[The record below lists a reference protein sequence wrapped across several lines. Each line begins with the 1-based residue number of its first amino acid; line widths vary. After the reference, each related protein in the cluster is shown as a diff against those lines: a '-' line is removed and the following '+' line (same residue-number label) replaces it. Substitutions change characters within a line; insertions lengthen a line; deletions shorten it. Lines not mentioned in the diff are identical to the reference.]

1 MQCFLCQFEASI
13 PTLKDQYQNYHFI
26 DPNEENFVNLF
37 KPIYFDDLKC
47 NECQLQFVNDFGKKR
62 HMFLNHY
69 GQQNNRQKKQ
79 IGGSRNV
86 LRLNTLIRGPI
97 TNYSI
102 NFNQHK
108 NFYDFFSASV
118 VDNFL
123 NSVYNIFKPFNK
135 KYKFQGYF
143 ELVNQQPTLDNQ
155 SFLTE
160 NRNWVTNVY
169 KSIYFNEFVRSEISN
184 DIKKRIISNGLTGSS
199 WYFKRFECLNIT
211 VISVK
216 EEKLFKS

>member
-118 VDNFL
+118 VDDFL
-123 NSVYNIFKPFNK
+123 NSVYNSFKAFKK
-135 KYKFQGYF
+135 KYRFQGYF
-143 ELVNQQPTLDNQ
+143 ELVNPQPTLDNQ

-160 NRNWVTNVY
+160 NRNWLTNAY

-199 WYFKRFECLNIT
+199 WYFKRFERLNIT

>member
-1 MQCFLCQFEASI
+1 M
-13 PTLKDQYQNYHFI
+13 Y
-26 DPNEENFVNLF
+26 
-37 KPIYFDDLKC
+37 
-47 NECQLQFVNDFGKKR
+47 
-62 HMFLNHY
+62 
-69 GQQNNRQKKQ
+69 
-79 IGGSRNV
+79 
-86 LRLNTLIRGPI
+86 
-97 TNYSI
+97 
-102 NFNQHK
+102 
-108 NFYDFFSASV
+108 
-118 VDNFL
+118 
-123 NSVYNIFKPFNK
+123 NK

-143 ELVNQQPTLDNQ
+143 ELVNQQLTLDNQ

-199 WYFKRFECLNIT
+199 WYFKRFERLNIT